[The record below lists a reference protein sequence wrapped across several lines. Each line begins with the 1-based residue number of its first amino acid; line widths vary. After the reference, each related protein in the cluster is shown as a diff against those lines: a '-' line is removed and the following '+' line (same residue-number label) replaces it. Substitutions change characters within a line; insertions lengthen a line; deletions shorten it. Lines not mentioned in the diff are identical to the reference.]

1 VVIYLLGLAVLLALG
16 VLAWRAFVADGA
28 PGPSARTVGPDDD
41 PEFLARIDPA
51 ARRRRSADGDG
62 ENPSPTSR

>member
-1 VVIYLLGLAVLLALG
+1 MIYLLGLAVLLALG

-28 PGPSARTVGPDDD
+28 PGPSGRTVAPDDD

-51 ARRRRSADGDG
+51 AGRHRPADGDG
-62 ENPSPTSR
+62 EDPGPTSR